1 MVVWLELIKL
11 VLGHSARADQLV
23 LAEFP
28 VVRDVI
34 VQLLRGLFA
43 IGTTLAVVRVFDISN
58 PLEWM
63 GIRRPVTLEWG
74 YVPLGL
80 MMWHSCGC

>member
-1 MVVWLELIKL
+1 
-11 VLGHSARADQLV
+11 VLGHSARADPLV